1 MKTPAPPSQTGR
13 GKFLGIVN
21 DRLVG
26 PIMSQIRHNLSPSK
40 RAHVLGLTSR
50 FEAAGGQLSG
60 LLEIWWVALAHVAD
74 CWGFGHGAVVVM
86 RFNQRARC
94 PPAGQASPAL
104 SPNTPTPNG
113 PGSHHARLC
122 CRVRLSPRQ
131 CLHSPIGAASKTL
144 SRCSHVSRDG
154 HTVRRTA
161 MAGFMRSSMMAFA
174 SSPGAS
180 ATASGITG

>member
-60 LLEIWWVALAHVAD
+60 LLEIWWVALAHVAE
-74 CWGFGHGAVVVM
+74 
-86 RFNQRARC
+86 
-94 PPAGQASPAL
+94 AL
-104 SPNTPTPNG
+104 RIVGVSVTG
-113 PGSHHARLC
+113 PSL
-122 CRVRLSPRQ
+122 
-131 CLHSPIGAASKTL
+131 
-144 SRCSHVSRDG
+144 
-154 HTVRRTA
+154 
-161 MAGFMRSSMMAFA
+161 
-174 SSPGAS
+174 
-180 ATASGITG
+180 